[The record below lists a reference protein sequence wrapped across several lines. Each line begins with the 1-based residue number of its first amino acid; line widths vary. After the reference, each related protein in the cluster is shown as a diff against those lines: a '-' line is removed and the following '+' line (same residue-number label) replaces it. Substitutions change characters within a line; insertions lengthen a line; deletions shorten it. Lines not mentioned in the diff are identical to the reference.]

1 MTQVDAQYRQQ
12 AHSAAINICSQV
24 LPMDK
29 LPTALKEAY
38 DNLFEQLLEDK
49 ESEFKQ
55 AWDKLPPS
63 AAKLLPRADFHG
75 FFIASA
81 WLQLSL
87 MAQDIAQLADTDK
100 AIAEQEY
107 SGIYDRISQSA
118 LKESV
123 RKLKKAR
130 TDRRLL
136 NSIRDVIANG

>member
-12 AHSAAINICSQV
+12 ARSAAINICSQV

-38 DNLFEQLLEDK
+38 DNLFEELLDDK
-49 ESEFKQ
+49 QSEFKQ

-63 AAKLLPRADFHG
+63 AANHG

-87 MAQDIAQLADTDK
+87 MAQDIAQLADTDE
-100 AIAEQEY
+100 AIAEKEY
-107 SGIYDRISQSA
+107 GGMFERISQSA